1 MKKYIAAF
9 FVCVAALVIAGLLL
23 QNQTDIDR
31 SSGEQDTKKAERI
44 TTENK
49 EESRE
54 SETGISQVSE
64 DKSEETEAEV
74 AEEPEELQK
83 TTEPVTEERTEKASE
98 RKTQPANRTPVS
110 VAEVQAQ
117 RNTADS
123 INVSW
128 TNEMDGCVSRY
139 VVQKRKAMRNENA
152 VEWTEVARV
161 DAGLAEQTDG
171 QYMITDVLASDQPV
185 RYEYRVQVEV
195 KDEKQY
201 EPQDGGSVLASNI
214 MICIDPGHYAG
225 KNEVTGSES
234 YGYAEGDF
242 TLKVATALK
251 SDLKEI
257 YGIDSYMTRT
267 TGTITLGGY
276 TNLSLDRA
284 HISLRGEYAA
294 ERDSTLFLSIHTNAN
309 EENANGY
316 DTCLQPVSINKS
328 LVFVNMVAKKSDT
341 ILSVSNAIGT
351 GLTRVNYDMGL
362 STVGEFRTATADT
375 VLEWTKAYNDSLNTG
390 GTVVCRTDGKED
402 YYGVLRGASSV
413 GISGLIVEHG
423 MHTIPEVRK
432 AALGDLAEQ
441 WADADAYG
449 IAYGF
454 GFAGEK

>member
-9 FVCVAALVIAGLLL
+9 FVCVAVLVIAGLLL

-31 SSGEQDTKKAERI
+31 SSGEQDTKKAEKI
-44 TTENK
+44 TTEDK

-74 AEEPEELQK
+74 TEEPGELQK
-83 TTEPVTEERTEKASE
+83 TTEPVTEERTEKVSE

-171 QYMITDVLASDQPV
+171 QYMITDVLDSDQPV

-201 EPQDGGSVLASNI
+201 GNSMNRRTV
-214 MICIDPGHYAG
+214 
-225 KNEVTGSES
+225 EVCW
-234 YGYAEGDF
+234 
-242 TLKVATALK
+242 
-251 SDLKEI
+251 
-257 YGIDSYMTRT
+257 
-267 TGTITLGGY
+267 
-276 TNLSLDRA
+276 
-284 HISLRGEYAA
+284 HPIS
-294 ERDSTLFLSIHTNAN
+294 
-309 EENANGY
+309 
-316 DTCLQPVSINKS
+316 
-328 LVFVNMVAKKSDT
+328 
-341 ILSVSNAIGT
+341 
-351 GLTRVNYDMGL
+351 
-362 STVGEFRTATADT
+362 
-375 VLEWTKAYNDSLNTG
+375 
-390 GTVVCRTDGKED
+390 
-402 YYGVLRGASSV
+402 
-413 GISGLIVEHG
+413 
-423 MHTIPEVRK
+423 
-432 AALGDLAEQ
+432 
-441 WADADAYG
+441 
-449 IAYGF
+449 
-454 GFAGEK
+454 

>member
-9 FVCVAALVIAGLLL
+9 FVCVAALVIAGVLL
-23 QNQTDIDR
+23 QNQADIDR

-74 AEEPEELQK
+74 TEEPGELQK
-83 TTEPVTEERTEKASE
+83 TTEPVTEERTGKASE
-98 RKTQPANRTPVS
+98 RKIQPANRTPVS

-128 TNEMDGCVSRY
+128 TNEMDSCVSRY

-185 RYEYRVQVEV
+185 RYEYRIQVEV

-276 TNLSLDRA
+276 TNLNLDRA

-294 ERDSTLFLSIHTNAN
+294 ERLIGESEGYSLQMIHDI
-309 EENANGY
+309 E
-316 DTCLQPVSINKS
+316 L
-328 LVFVNMVAKKSDT
+328 
-341 ILSVSNAIGT
+341 
-351 GLTRVNYDMGL
+351 
-362 STVGEFRTATADT
+362 
-375 VLEWTKAYNDSLNTG
+375 
-390 GTVVCRTDGKED
+390 
-402 YYGVLRGASSV
+402 YY
-413 GISGLIVEHG
+413 
-423 MHTIPEVRK
+423 TT
-432 AALGDLAEQ
+432 
-441 WADADAYG
+441 
-449 IAYGF
+449 
-454 GFAGEK
+454 

>member
-1 MKKYIAAF
+1 
-9 FVCVAALVIAGLLL
+9 
-23 QNQTDIDR
+23 
-31 SSGEQDTKKAERI
+31 
-44 TTENK
+44 
-49 EESRE
+49 
-54 SETGISQVSE
+54 
-64 DKSEETEAEV
+64 
-74 AEEPEELQK
+74 
-83 TTEPVTEERTEKASE
+83 
-98 RKTQPANRTPVS
+98 
-110 VAEVQAQ
+110 
-117 RNTADS
+117 
-123 INVSW
+123 
-128 TNEMDGCVSRY
+128 
-139 VVQKRKAMRNENA
+139 
-152 VEWTEVARV
+152 
-161 DAGLAEQTDG
+161 
-171 QYMITDVLASDQPV
+171 
-185 RYEYRVQVEV
+185 
-195 KDEKQY
+195 
-201 EPQDGGSVLASNI
+201 
-214 MICIDPGHYAG
+214 
-225 KNEVTGSES
+225 
-234 YGYAEGDF
+234 
-242 TLKVATALK
+242 
-251 SDLKEI
+251 
-257 YGIDSYMTRT
+257 MTRT

-276 TNLSLDRA
+276 TNLNLDRA

-413 GISGLIVEHG
+413 GIPGLIVEHG

>member
-9 FVCVAALVIAGLLL
+9 FVCVAALVIAGVLL
-23 QNQTDIDR
+23 QNQADIDR

-214 MICIDPGHYAG
+214 MICIDPGHCR
-225 KNEVTGSES
+225 
-234 YGYAEGDF
+234 
-242 TLKVATALK
+242 
-251 SDLKEI
+251 KE
-257 YGIDSYMTRT
+257 
-267 TGTITLGGY
+267 
-276 TNLSLDRA
+276 
-284 HISLRGEYAA
+284 
-294 ERDSTLFLSIHTNAN
+294 
-309 EENANGY
+309 
-316 DTCLQPVSINKS
+316 
-328 LVFVNMVAKKSDT
+328 
-341 ILSVSNAIGT
+341 
-351 GLTRVNYDMGL
+351 
-362 STVGEFRTATADT
+362 
-375 VLEWTKAYNDSLNTG
+375 
-390 GTVVCRTDGKED
+390 
-402 YYGVLRGASSV
+402 
-413 GISGLIVEHG
+413 
-423 MHTIPEVRK
+423 
-432 AALGDLAEQ
+432 
-441 WADADAYG
+441 
-449 IAYGF
+449 
-454 GFAGEK
+454 